1 MKRIFSVLFTIS
13 LLFGISAMAMAQ
25 TRTPVINARERNQQ
39 RRINQGV
46 KSGELTRGERGTWK
60 PKKAESRPTKRSIR
74 PTAK

>member
-46 KSGELTRGERGTWK
+46 KSGELIE
-60 PKKAESRPTKRSIR
+60 KRRVTGS
-74 PTAK
+74 